1 MLISSGEV
9 LTRRQSFIPWIEQGA
24 LDLIQP
30 DCTKVGG
37 LTEARRIAWMAYD
50 HNILTVPHGW
60 NTAVG
65 LAADL
70 HLVSALPVGKWVEYK
85 HPNPAIDGIVA
96 QPFVM
101 DAEGMLEV
109 PKGPGLGIALD
120 MEAVAALGKS

>member
-1 MLISSGEV
+1 M
-9 LTRRQSFIPWIEQGA
+9 
-24 LDLIQP
+24 
-30 DCTKVGG
+30 
-37 LTEARRIAWMAYD
+37 
-50 HNILTVPHGW
+50 
-60 NTAVG
+60 
-65 LAADL
+65 
-70 HLVSALPVGKWVEYK
+70 GKWVEYK